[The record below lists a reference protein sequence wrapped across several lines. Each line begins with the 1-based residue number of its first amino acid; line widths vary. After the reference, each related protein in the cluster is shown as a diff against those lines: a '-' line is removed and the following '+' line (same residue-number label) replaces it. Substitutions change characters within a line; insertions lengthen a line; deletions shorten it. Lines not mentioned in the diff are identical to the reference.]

1 MASLA
6 WEDCTSAN
14 IDACCLSRSRVEK
27 FAQVIHPMTAQ
38 LVEEI
43 DLEKGQI
50 VKITEIIDKDWFRWV
65 ELFP

>member
-1 MASLA
+1 MPDKFYLNFNS
-6 WEDCTSAN
+6 
-14 IDACCLSRSRVEK
+14 CLFFRCLVEK

-50 VKITEIIDKDWFRWV
+50 VKITEIIDKDWYR
-65 ELFP
+65 